1 MTSIRAG
8 RAPGTSLWDSKAPR
22 SAPDSFTYSYIPLPT
37 YWEPSNPLGTRITSL
52 DKANGTCLREP
63 YPRSTLIGSTGQAQ
77 IWEYGLPGTQP
88 PSKNGSTC
96 KTTFPFEEVG
106 SRRPTGHSFQQG
118 VGTVSEM
125 LRSRAAAKMPRAR
138 EGVIQAGLVAL
149 FVYDVFNWSRVALQH
164 CIPFCLPAV
173 RTDIA
178 PPSGASARFL
188 SPPL

>member
-1 MTSIRAG
+1 MSGGWVTGGEEKRPRCFSSSPSSPLPPSLMRRLCGSSGACFSCLVAPQRQRQPHVAPPCPLGNVSVVSEVSVTSIRVG

-22 SAPDSFTYSYIPLPT
+22 SAPDSFTHSNIPLPT
-37 YWEPSNPLGTRITSL
+37 YWEPSNPLGARITSL

-63 YPRSTLIGSTGQAQ
+63 YPHSTLIGSTGQAQ

-118 VGTVSEM
+118 V
-125 LRSRAAAKMPRAR
+125 
-138 EGVIQAGLVAL
+138 
-149 FVYDVFNWSRVALQH
+149 
-164 CIPFCLPAV
+164 
-173 RTDIA
+173 
-178 PPSGASARFL
+178 
-188 SPPL
+188 